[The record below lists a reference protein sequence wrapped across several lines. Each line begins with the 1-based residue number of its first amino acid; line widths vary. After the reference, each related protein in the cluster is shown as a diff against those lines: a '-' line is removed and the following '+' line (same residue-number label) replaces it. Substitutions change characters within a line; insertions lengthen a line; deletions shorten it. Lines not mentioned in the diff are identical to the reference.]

1 MHLKRLMP
9 LKPLSP
15 VKSLKPLRSSPPRT
29 CGRAAVVLG
38 GLLALTCTPV
48 AASAAPGPAP
58 GAGSGLGNLVTKP
71 RDCARDQRLWTCL
84 AECESGGRWNANTGN
99 SFYGGL
105 QFTQSTWEA
114 YGGLKYAPRADLASR
129 TEQITVAEKVLDD
142 QGWGAWPACSKRY
155 RLAGRVVQSA
165 ARKPQK
171 KERRPSRSE
180 AGTTAIIP
188 R

>member
-9 LKPLSP
+9 LKPVSP
-15 VKSLKPLRSSPPRT
+15 VKSSKPLRSSQPRT
-29 CGRAAVVLG
+29 FGRAAVVLG

-48 AASAAPGPAP
+48 AASAAPAPAP
-58 GAGSGLGNLVTKP
+58 GAGATVTKP

-105 QFTQSTWEA
+105 QFTQTTWEA

-129 TEQITVAEKVLDD
+129 AEQIAVAEKVLDA

-155 RLAGRVVQSA
+155 RLAGRVVQSEV
-165 ARKPQK
+165 RKPHK
-171 KERRPSRSE
+171 KERRPARSE
-180 AGTTAIIP
+180 AGTTSIIP